1 MDVITVILTF
11 VVALVIHEIGH
22 LVAARVCQVPVS
34 QAGFGWGPKLCSVRA
49 FEIDYFLRLVPAGAY
64 VRMDMVGLQ
73 KRSLGQQLFV
83 LFAGIAVNIIFA
95 GLAWGTLFGAFNL
108 ALAIGNLL
116 PVYQQDGWKMGVIIS
131 RRAFGRSSP
140 LVEWSLTIS
149 GALIGMALVLRALG
163 SF

>member
-22 LVAARVCQVPVS
+22 LVAARLCQVPVS

-49 FEIDYFLRLVPAGAY
+49 FEVDYFLRLVPAGAY

-95 GLAWGTLFGAFNL
+95 VLAWGTLFGAFNL

-116 PVYQQDGWKMGVIIS
+116 PVYQQDGWKIGLILS
-131 RRAFGRSSP
+131 RRWFGRPSP
-140 LVEWSLTIS
+140 LVEWSMTVS
-149 GALIGMALVLRALG
+149 GALVGIALLVRAFLNL
-163 SF
+163 

>member
-1 MDVITVILTF
+1 
-11 VVALVIHEIGH
+11 
-22 LVAARVCQVPVS
+22 
-34 QAGFGWGPKLCSVRA
+34 
-49 FEIDYFLRLVPAGAY
+49 
-64 VRMDMVGLQ
+64 MVGLQ

-95 GLAWGTLFGAFNL
+95 VLAWGTLFGAFNL

-149 GALIGMALVLRALG
+149 GALIGTALVLRAL
-163 SF
+163 SNL